1 MFTKRLSGLWP
12 MNACVCVCVAHAR
25 ISFCGG
31 DGVEECICV
40 SSNTIPLK
48 QLGVLNRTLYS

>member
-1 MFTKRLSGLWP
+1 